1 MEDKKRIV
9 EGLKLLLKETR
20 AGSGIVDMVLNE
32 SETNVTILYK
42 YGSKTVDVSGDSGIA
57 LIRDVT
63 RRI

>member
-32 SETNVTILYK
+32 SETTVTILYK
-42 YGSKTVDVSGDSGIA
+42 SGSKTVDVSGDSGIA
-57 LIRDVT
+57 LIRDVA